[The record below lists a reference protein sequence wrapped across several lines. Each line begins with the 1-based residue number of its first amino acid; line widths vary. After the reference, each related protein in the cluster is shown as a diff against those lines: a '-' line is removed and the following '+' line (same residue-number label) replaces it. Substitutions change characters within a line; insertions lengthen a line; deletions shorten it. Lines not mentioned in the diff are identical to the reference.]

1 MLGCELWAMGIFS
14 SSARA
19 SCLGFRQSPELASS
33 AVQSLV
39 ISTNS
44 WMGGK
49 NLFLGVC
56 YLVIAGLA
64 LLVSIAFLVTY
75 HLGCFGLVKR
85 RKFGDV
91 SQLSW
96 NKNVVTH

>member
-1 MLGCELWAMGIFS
+1 MAALLRNLPSVSFS
-14 SSARA
+14 A
-19 SCLGFRQSPELASS
+19 CLGHWADLLLCAAQT
-33 AVQSLV
+33 LV
-39 ISTNS
+39 LSTNS

-49 NLFLGVC
+49 NMFLGVC

-64 LLVSIAFLVTY
+64 LMVSIAFLLTY

-85 RKFGDV
+85 RKPGDV

-96 NKNVVTH
+96 NRNIAHR

>member
-1 MLGCELWAMGIFS
+1 MHADETCA
-14 SSARA
+14 A
-19 SCLGFRQSPELASS
+19 QSIVL
-33 AVQSLV
+33 
-39 ISTNS
+39 STNS

-56 YLVIAGLA
+56 YLVVAGIA
-64 LLVSIAFLVTY
+64 LLVSVGFLITY

-96 NKNVVTH
+96 NRNVVTR

>member
-1 MLGCELWAMGIFS
+1 MQYCTSCALQTLW
-14 SSARA
+14 
-19 SCLGFRQSPELASS
+19 PLAC
-33 AVQSLV
+33 AAHTWLSLLLFAAQTLV
-39 ISTNS
+39 LSTNS

-96 NKNVVTH
+96 NRNVVSH